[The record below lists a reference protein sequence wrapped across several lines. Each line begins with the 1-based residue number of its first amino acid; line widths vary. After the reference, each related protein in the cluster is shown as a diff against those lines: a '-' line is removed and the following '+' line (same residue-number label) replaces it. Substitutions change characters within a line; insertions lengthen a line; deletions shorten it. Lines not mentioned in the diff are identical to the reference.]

1 MKVPTP
7 HRKPALSTSP
17 RPAHA
22 MPRRSARGLSSWP
35 AHAGPYLPAHAKH
48 KAAPPVFRRPAL
60 AIAISVA
67 TLAGMVGA
75 PAVSASAAT
84 TTNTLNLKVL
94 VVGGVGGAANDPT
107 TAAWDAALTQEGV
120 PYTEVDA
127 SGTSGA
133 ETVSLPALSS
143 GATGNYNGVIIAGS
157 PANFSAAAL
166 APLSRTNR
174 SSG

>member
-1 MKVPTP
+1 MAVGIM
-7 HRKPALSTSP
+7 AGS
-17 RPAHA
+17 
-22 MPRRSARGLSSWP
+22 SAG
-35 AHAGPYLPAHAKH
+35 
-48 KAAPPVFRRPAL
+48 
-60 AIAISVA
+60 I
-67 TLAGMVGA
+67 
-75 PAVSASAAT
+75 ASAAT

-133 ETVSLPALSS
+133 ETVSLPTLSS

-166 APLSRTNR
+166 APLFAYEAQFGVNQVDGYTAPFYGETIVAGGTLDGSIGTLSAAGMAALPSLAGPSCSTPARTATPPP
-174 SSG
+174 

>member
-133 ETVSLPALSS
+133 ETVGLPPLSS

-157 PANFSAAAL
+157 PANFLKAAAL
-166 APLSRTNR
+166 APVVRA
-174 SSG
+174 